1 MTRTDSAILAPPIG
15 LVAFLAL
22 QLACAAATGDGCYVP
37 YVAEVIEYLRAH
49 AHLGAT
55 LERPR

>member
-22 QLACAAATGDGCYVP
+22 QLACAAATGDGCTVP
-37 YVAEVIEYLRAH
+37 YVAEVIEQLCEAWTVY
-49 AHLGAT
+49 T
-55 LERPR
+55 EESK